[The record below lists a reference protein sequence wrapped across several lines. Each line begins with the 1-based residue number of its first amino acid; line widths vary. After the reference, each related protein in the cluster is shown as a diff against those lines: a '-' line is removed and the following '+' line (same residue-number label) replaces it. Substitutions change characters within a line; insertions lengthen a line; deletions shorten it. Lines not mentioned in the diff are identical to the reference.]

1 MSKNSQRA
9 HDPQAE
15 ALEGDIPFTYLL
27 KKINSCLTLSS
38 WSSLLQ
44 CIRANENDL

>member
-27 KKINSCLTLSS
+27 KKINSCLTFKQLE
-38 WSSLLQ
+38 LF
-44 CIRANENDL
+44 IAMY